1 MTRRGFSLL
10 EIMLALAIFGGAM
23 AVLSG
28 LIDTGVRAAIEA
40 QDLSRAQML
49 CESQLE
55 QFLMQTGTP
64 VSVPEAVL
72 DTGDPSRVWSYMIEV
87 VPSPAANIH
96 VVRVTV
102 RAAPP
107 GLSNGQ
113 EASYSL
119 IRWMPDPSLNL
130 DVPVSTETTTTTT
143 PNASAS
149 TGVSP

>member
-1 MTRRGFSLL
+1 MSRRGFSLL
-10 EIMLALAIFGGAM
+10 EIILALAIFGGAM

-55 QFLMQTGTP
+55 QVLLQTSTP
-64 VSVPEAVL
+64 LPVPETAL
-72 DTGDPSRVWSYMIEV
+72 DTGDPNRVWSYMVEV
-87 VPSPAANIH
+87 FPAPVTNLHII
-96 VVRVTV
+96 RVTV

-113 EASYSL
+113 EATYSL
-119 IRWMPDPSLNL
+119 VRWMPDPSLML
-130 DVPVSTETTTTTT
+130 DQPTSTETTTTTT
-143 PNASAS
+143 AADATGASAL
-149 TGVSP
+149 